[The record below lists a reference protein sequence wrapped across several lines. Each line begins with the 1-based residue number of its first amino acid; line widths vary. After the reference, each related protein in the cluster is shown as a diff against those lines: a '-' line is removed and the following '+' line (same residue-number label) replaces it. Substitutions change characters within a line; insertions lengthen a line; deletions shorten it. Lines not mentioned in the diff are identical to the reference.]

1 MHAAKAA
8 IIINTGEVL
17 ERWARGLSVMIE
29 KIPGC
34 ALITK
39 IRSVLLMEADLNATN
54 REIYGKRKLD
64 LVRRHSL
71 IPEEVYSER
80 NRLADDRTF
89 TKILFYDIV
98 RQTRRPAGIAAVDA
112 DNCYDRIA
120 HPNASLVFQAMGVPV
135 ATIKSML
142 TTIQEMKF
150 FLQTGYGDS
159 TDYAGST

>member
-1 MHAAKAA
+1 M
-8 IIINTGEVL
+8 
-17 ERWARGLSVMIE
+17 
-29 KIPGC
+29 
-34 ALITK
+34 
-39 IRSVLLMEADLNATN
+39 
-54 REIYGKRKLD
+54 
-64 LVRRHSL
+64 

-159 TDYAGST
+159 TNYAGST